1 MAIETQPENSSQHTL
16 TPRRVVLLGHLV
28 VSLPI
33 VVIMGLVPLLG
44 YALGGQNW
52 AMIGFVLG
60 FIVAWLWW
68 SMFVP
73 RWRDWASSQGAD
85 EERTQ
90 SLAERSLLVWPR
102 GSIFEKTEFRPRKK
116 T

>member
-1 MAIETQPENSSQHTL
+1 MAIETQPENASQPTL
-16 TPRRVVLLGHLV
+16 TPKRAVLLGHLI
-28 VSLPI
+28 VSLP
-33 VVIMGLVPLLG
+33 VVTIMGLVPLLG
-44 YALGGQNW
+44 FALGGRNW

-68 SMFVP
+68 SIFVP
-73 RWRDWASSQGAD
+73 RWREWARSQGAD

-90 SLAERSLLVWPR
+90 SLAERSLLVWPK

-116 T
+116 A